1 MPCLILHD
9 PNGNAMQGHILNA
22 PGNPVITSLRLPGR
36 RGPGRWVWLN
46 QQPLVISPLQSE
58 TRWPGFVRLAC
69 DEFGLSTLVLVP
81 LTAGHN
87 RLGALGLSSV
97 APLDPGPA
105 EIAYLERVAS
115 EFAVA
120 VESFLARQEAV
131 RERDRLRTLFDI
143 TNALVS
149 NLERGE
155 LFCGDFRSTL
165 VAHPARLRAA
175 DAYFVQKH
183 GQRMGRKIESIPTQA
198 LKASRITIR
207 LAGQHPRVAERRR
220 AVSDCE
226 PRA

>member
-1 MPCLILHD
+1 LAESSGLIMPCLILHD

-155 LFCGDFRSTL
+155 LFCAIS
-165 VAHPARLRAA
+165 
-175 DAYFVQKH
+175 
-183 GQRMGRKIESIPTQA
+183 GQLSKVIRHDYAPLTPTSSKNTGNGWA
-198 LKASRITIR
+198 GKSKAF
-207 LAGQHPRVAERRR
+207 QRRH
-220 AVSDCE
+220 
-226 PRA
+226 